1 MLGEDKIVRCIADA
15 ALEEKA
21 LDLIMLDVRELTI
34 LADYFVIA
42 SGRSSV
48 QIRSIAENIET
59 KMAELGIDLL
69 RRDGYQESKWVV
81 LDYGSWI
88 VHVFHPEQ
96 RDYYKLEDLWGDAP
110 AVQVDLR

>member
-48 QIRSIAENIET
+48 QIRSIAENIEK

>member
-1 MLGEDKIVRCIADA
+1 LLGEDKIVRCIADA

-48 QIRSIAENIET
+48 QIRSIAENIEK